1 MPFIETA
8 VLGSP
13 GAGSLPDGDTI
24 NHFNGIRV
32 RVTGSGILRPT
43 VFSMD
48 KVRNKVLGTI
58 SMNSTSDRVAYKLV
72 NFMSQRCLVRL
83 ETTAI
88 DETFQINRITIYS
101 KPTFTSYP
109 A

>member
-32 RVTGSGILRPT
+32 RVTGSGVLRST
-43 VFSMD
+43 IYSMD
-48 KVRNKVLGTI
+48 KIKNKILPTI
-58 SMNSTSDRVAYKLV
+58 TMSNTSDRVAYKLV
-72 NFMSQRCLVRL
+72 NFMSQRCLIRL

-88 DETFQINRITIYS
+88 DETFKINRITIYS
-101 KPTFTSYP
+101 KPTFTMYP

>member
-13 GAGSLPDGDTI
+13 GADSLPDGDVI

-32 RVTGSGILRPT
+32 RVTGSGVLRPT
-43 VFSMD
+43 IYSMD
-48 KVRNKVLGTI
+48 KVRSKTLGTVT
-58 SMNSTSDRVAYKLV
+58 MASTSDRVAYKLV
-72 NFMSQRCLVRL
+72 NFMSQRCLIRL

-88 DETFQINRITIYS
+88 DEIFKINRITIYS
-101 KPTFTSYP
+101 KPTFTMYP